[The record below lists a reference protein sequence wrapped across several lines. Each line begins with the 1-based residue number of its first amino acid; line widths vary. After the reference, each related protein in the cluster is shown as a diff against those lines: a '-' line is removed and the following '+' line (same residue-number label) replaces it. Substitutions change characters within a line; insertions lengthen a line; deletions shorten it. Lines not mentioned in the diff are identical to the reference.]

1 MSCTWT
7 SYVLHTDFL
16 CIAYILPMS
25 CIWTS
30 CVLHMGFL
38 YAAYGLPMCC
48 TWTSYVLHTD
58 FLCSAYG
65 LPISCIWTSY
75 VLHMGFLC
83 PAYGL
88 VMCCIWTSCVQ
99 HMDFLVSYKMTGLLF
114 NLTVIEYPS
123 NESKVSD
130 ANRKYFCDEIL
141 NKPCVECPHFKSSGI
156 NSVSMRKS
164 IRARSHLM

>member
-65 LPISCIWTSY
+65 LAMS
-75 VLHMGFLC
+75 
-83 PAYGL
+83 
-88 VMCCIWTSCVQ
+88 CIWTSCVQ